1 MSALALR
8 EGVNHFMAAVKGQ
21 GVNTSATA
29 HLLSQRS
36 KQLGCGT
43 VCMRASDSR
52 LSPGFVRLHYQLE
65 NYQNLV
71 HYFGVVLSMETGY
84 SI

>member
-1 MSALALR
+1 M
-8 EGVNHFMAAVKGQ
+8 
-21 GVNTSATA
+21 
-29 HLLSQRS
+29 LLLICSPNDPS
-36 KQLGCGT
+36 SLDAGA